1 MMIPYLMINGF
12 SNSGKTL
19 VISKLI
25 GYLTEKGYRVAT
37 IKHAHHGYEVDIPGK
52 DSWNFF
58 NNGAQE
64 VVVSGPQSYSIHR
77 RVEKELELEEL
88 LSAITEADIILVEGF
103 KSHSGTKIQ
112 VYREGH
118 SSGRLSLTP
127 EVLALVSDP
136 KMVSEVPS
144 FGFEELE
151 QLAELIIARL
161 IES

>member
-1 MMIPYLMINGF
+1 MIPYIMITGF

-19 VISKLI
+19 VTSELISI
-25 GYLTEKGYRVAT
+25 FTRKGYRVAT
-37 IKHAHHGYEVDIPGK
+37 IKHAHHGYEVDTPGK

-58 NNGAQE
+58 DKGASE
-64 VVVSGPQSYSIHR
+64 VVVSGPQSYSVHR
-77 RVEKELELEEL
+77 RVEKELVLEEL

-103 KSHSGTKIQ
+103 KNQPGPKIQ

-144 FGFEELE
+144 FGFEESE